1 MSNEQEIDV
10 DKALSTLL
18 ERDSRFS
25 KKTYDFVNDV
35 LSCAQKLNIG
45 EEAPTETLDG
55 EIVEDSD
62 GRHITGEQLCR
73 IAVALAVQSYGLMA
87 KTVLEQMGIYSTS
100 DLGDAVYNMI
110 DVGLM
115 SKTPYDA
122 REDFDAVF
130 ELDEELESTFKFEYQ
145 GKQRRNGRR

>member
-10 DKALSTLL
+10 AQALSTLL
-18 ERDSRFS
+18 KRDPRFS
-25 KKTYDFVNDV
+25 EKTYDFVNEA
-35 LSCAQKLNIG
+35 LSCAQRLNIG

-62 GRHITGEQLCR
+62 GRHITGGQLCH

-87 KTVLEQMGIYSTS
+87 KTVLARLGIYSTS

-115 SKTPYDA
+115 SKTPYDS

-130 ELDEELESTFKFEYQ
+130 ELDEELEAAFKFEYQ
-145 GKQRRNGRR
+145 GKRRRNERR